1 MSAVRKEVMNA
12 QQLYT
17 WQSPG
22 GAEVP
27 DVGEESP
34 VRTVGILSAPAVQ
47 PRYSLK
53 APILGELGP
62 PLLPPRLLD
71 IIHCEFLHC
80 ETQQRISQSG
90 LLARPSSTCSP
101 LRGRRLLGQLGKD
114 GSPAPARWSLAPQKG
129 HRPGGRAR
137 GPMASR
143 FAIRRVGGIDDDG
156 LWGLAGRQGHSD
168 KAAFSQKNRPCVF
181 SDPVSLV
188 ARHLVAVH
196 RRVARRS
203 PSLSLLWSVDSPAQ
217 RRPSCH
223 LRR

>member
-1 MSAVRKEVMNA
+1 M
-12 QQLYT
+12 
-17 WQSPG
+17 
-22 GAEVP
+22 P

-156 LWGLAGRQGHSD
+156 LWSWQGGRE
-168 KAAFSQKNRPCVF
+168 KATRLHFLPRKRTRMLLGPL
-181 SDPVSLV
+181 SLV
-188 ARHLVAVH
+188 ARHLGAV
-196 RRVARRS
+196 RVHWTDCS
-203 PSLSLLWSVDSPAQ
+203 AQ
-217 RRPSCH
+217 VVSRKPTQWCRNFSE
-223 LRR
+223 